1 MAKRKTVVISLGGSL
16 IFPDGG
22 IDTKFVAGFKR
33 LVARRADVGRR
44 FVLVCGGGTIC
55 RAYQRAAS
63 IVGKPTG
70 EDLDKLGI
78 EVTRLN
84 AKLMRLAFGAKAH
97 PEIVFDPTAP
107 VRVSRPIVVGAGW
120 KPGSSSDYD
129 AVLLARKFG
138 ADTVI
143 NLTNIDHVYDSDPR
157 KNPSAKPIKEISWGE
172 YRKMF
177 GSKWVPGMNSPFDPV
192 AANLARRLGLKVAI
206 VNGRKLKNLEAL
218 LDGKKF
224 IGTLIG

>member
-1 MAKRKTVVISLGGSL
+1 MSKRKTVVLSLGGSL
-16 IFPDGG
+16 IVPEGG
-22 IDTKFVAGFKR
+22 IDTKFITGFRK
-33 LVARRADVGRR
+33 LVARRAGAGRR
-44 FVLVCGGGTIC
+44 FVLVCGGGTTC

-63 IVGKPTG
+63 EVAKPTV
-70 EDLDKLGI
+70 EELDQLGI

-84 AKLMRLAFGAKAH
+84 ARFMRLVFGAKAH
-97 PEIVFDPTAP
+97 PDIIIDPTAP

-120 KPGSSSDYD
+120 KPGSSSDLD

-138 ADTVI
+138 ADTLI

-157 KNPSAKPIKEISWGE
+157 KDPSARPIKEISWKE
-172 YRKMF
+172 YLKMF
-177 GSKWVPGMNSPFDPV
+177 GTKWIPGLNSPFDPV
-192 AANLARRLGLKVAI
+192 AAKMARRLGLKVAI

-224 IGTLIG
+224 VGTLIG